1 MTTSKHLS
9 NGNHTRDSAETTARL
24 LAVVREVA
32 AELHPHLADA
42 PVGLDSVLDKELGF
56 DSLGRVELLV
66 RIERAFAVTLPE
78 QVFATV
84 DTPRDLL
91 RAVTAARGAAA
102 PAAATIA
109 RPAADSRRERPAS
122 APATSIPLS
131 AGTLTEVLD
140 WHVRIN
146 PDRPHIRLYSDG
158 GDGDVITFRD
168 LKEGAEGVARGL
180 HQSDFRPGQSV
191 VIMLP
196 TGRDYFFTFFGIL
209 LAGGVPVP
217 IYPPARPTQI
227 EDHLNRH
234 AGIVANC
241 QGRMLITV
249 PEAKRLG
256 GFLRART
263 ETLREV
269 VTVEELIAR
278 GGAFTPPA
286 VRPTDTAFLQYTSG
300 STGNPKGV
308 VLTHAN
314 LLANIRAMG
323 DALDLQNDEV
333 FVSWLPLYHDMG
345 LIGAW
350 LGNLHY
356 AIPLVIMSPLA
367 FLSRPQRWLWAI
379 HRHRG
384 TFSAAPNFA
393 YEFCLRRVADADIEG
408 LDLSTWRRAFNGAE
422 TVNPETLTRFADRF
436 RPYGFR
442 AEAMMPVYGLAECS
456 VGLAFPPM
464 GRGPLVDRVKREVFM
479 NSGLAKPADADDA
492 HALAFVACG
501 RPLRGHQIRVV
512 DGAGRELPE
521 RQEGRLQFRGPSTTS
536 GYFRNPQATAE
547 LFDGEWLNSGD
558 LAYIAGG
565 DVHITGRSKDIIIRA
580 GRNIYPAEFEDAVGD
595 LDGLRKGAV
604 AVFGSADPESGTER
618 LVVLAETRMRQPEH
632 LERLRAEINALAVD
646 LVGAPPDDVVLAPPR
661 TVLKTS
667 SGKVRRAACR
677 ELYERG
683 LIGKPQSAV
692 WLQVARMALATIVPQ
707 ARRAL
712 RGAGAAL
719 FAAYAWG
726 VIAVI
731 ATTLWCLAPVVP
743 SLRWRW
749 ALFGAGA
756 RLLMRL
762 TGTRFTVE
770 GADNLPPPGKA
781 AVFVSNHAS
790 YLDFMA
796 LGAALPRPVGF
807 VSKTELRN
815 NFFVRVILDRMEA
828 EYVERFD
835 RQKGLEDANRVSRRV
850 REGRSPLFF
859 AEGTLTRMPGLLP
872 FHMGAFVTAVE
883 AEAPVVPVAI
893 RGTRSMLRDGSWFP
907 RPGAITVVVGK
918 PVAPP
923 AAEGEAGASTWSR
936 AVRLRD
942 AVRAAILAHVGE
954 PDLGREELPMVR
966 PEKPPGDKSSSL

>member
-9 NGNHTRDSAETTARL
+9 NGNHTRDSAETAARL

-234 AGIVANC
+234 AGIAANA
-241 QGRMLITV
+241 RALTLITV
-249 PEAKRLG
+249 AEAKRFARL
-256 GFLRART
+256 LRART
-263 ETLREV
+263 ETLKEV
-269 VTVEELIAR
+269 VTPEELMNR
-278 GGAFTPPA
+278 GGAFTPPPVKA
-286 VRPTDTAFLQYTSG
+286 GDTAFLQYTSG

-308 VLTHAN
+308 ILTHAN

-323 DALDLQNDEV
+323 QTLEVGAEDV

-350 LGNLHY
+350 FGTLYY
-356 AIPLVIMSPLA
+356 AVPLVIMSPLM
-367 FLSRPQRWLWAI
+367 FLARPQRWLKAI

-384 TFSAAPNFA
+384 TLSAAPNFA
-393 YEFCLRRVADADIEG
+393 YEMCLKKIDDGDIRG
-408 LDLSTWRRAFNGAE
+408 LDLGSWRCALNGAE
-422 TVNPETLTRFADRF
+422 AINPDTLRRFQERF

-442 AEAMMPVYGLAECS
+442 ADAMKPVYGLAECS

-464 GRGPLVDRVKREVFM
+464 ARGPLIDAVDRER
-479 NSGLAKPADADDA
+479 LA
-492 HALAFVACG
+492 HAGVAEPVPKGATGAVEFVACG
-501 RPLRGHQIRVV
+501 RPLTGHQIRIV
-512 DGAGRELPE
+512 DPAGRELPE
-521 RQEGRLQFRGPSTTS
+521 RHEGRLQFRGPSATQ
-536 GYFRNPQATAE
+536 GYFRNPEGTRQ

-558 LAYIAGG
+558 LAYVAGG
-565 DVHITGRSKDIIIRA
+565 DVFITGRTKDIIIRA
-580 GRNIYPAEFEDAVGD
+580 GRNIYPAELEDAVGD
-595 LDGLRKGAV
+595 LDGVRKGGV
-604 AVFGSADPESGTER
+604 AVFGSADPETGTER
-618 LVVLAETRMRQPEH
+618 LVVLAETRIRQPADV
-632 LERLRAEINALAVD
+632 ERLQSAINALAVD
-646 LVGAPPDDVVLAPPR
+646 MVGGPPDDVVLAPPR

-667 SGKVRRAACR
+667 SGKIRRLACR
-677 ELYERG
+677 ELYEQG
-683 LIGKPQSAV
+683 LIGKPQGEV
-692 WLQVARMALATIVPQ
+692 WQQLVRVALAAAGPQ
-707 ARRAL
+707 CRRAAD
-712 RGAGAAL
+712 RAAGAAFAVYAWSL
-719 FAAYAWG
+719 FA
-726 VIAVI
+726 V
-731 ATTLWCLAPVVP
+731 LAPFIWTLSLILP
-743 SLRWRW
+743 SLGLRWKV
-749 ALFGAGA
+749 FGGTA
-756 RLLMRL
+756 RLLMAL

-770 GADNLPPPGKA
+770 GGENLPPDGTP
-781 AVFVSNHAS
+781 AVYVSNHAS
-790 YLDFMA
+790 YLDFMVI
-796 LGAALPRPVGF
+796 GAALSRPVSIVG
-807 VSKTELRN
+807 KAELRN
-815 NFFVRVILDRMEA
+815 WFVIRAPLDRMGVQ
-828 EYVERFD
+828 YVGRFD
-835 RQKGLEDANRVSRRV
+835 RQRGLVDARRIA
-850 REGRSPLFF
+850 EGLGGGRSPLFF
-859 AEGTLTRMPGLLP
+859 AEGTLSRMPGLLP
-872 FHMGAFVTAVE
+872 FHMGAFTTAVE
-883 AEAPVVPVAI
+883 AGAPVVPIAI
-893 RGTRSMLRDGSWFP
+893 RGTRSMLREGSWFP
-907 RPGAITVVVGK
+907 RPGTITVVIAK
-918 PVAPP
+918 PVAPEAP
-923 AAEGEAGASTWSR
+923 AGAGDSWRR
-936 AVRLRD
+936 AVVLRD
-942 AVRAAILAHVGE
+942 EVRRVMLANLGE
-954 PDLGREELPMVR
+954 PDLEREEVR
-966 PEKPPGDKSSSL
+966 VAPPGAWAGH